1 MRHTEDEREATERN
15 SREEN
20 HRDRYRGESHS
31 RALFVLVRVV
41 GIRSRREVRS
51 QHLIQLSSEPVVLV
65 RGQ

>member
-20 HRDRYRGESHS
+20 HRSRYRGESHS

-41 GIRSRREVRS
+41 GVRSRREVRS